1 MGDYYPAFLDLRD
14 KECVVVGGG
23 RIAERKVL
31 SLISS
36 GATVKIISP
45 TLTNNLKKYKKKGI
59 IKHIE
64 RKYKKGDLKNAFL
77 VIIATS
83 DSELNKKIA
92 SEANYLVNVVDM
104 PHLSNFIVPSVMKN
118 GPLKIA
124 ISTSGSSPAM
134 AKTIRKELQELYN
147 KDFGKFLNFLK
158 SLRQDLLKKI
168 SDKKKREN
176 LFKKFATDEIIKT
189 LRKNGFKEAKTK
201 IIKEID
207 LNL

>member
-1 MGDYYPAFLDLRD
+1 MGDYYPAFLDLKD

-23 RIAERKVL
+23 KIAERKVS
-31 SLISS
+31 SLIGS
-36 GATVKIISP
+36 GATIKVISP
-45 TLTNNLKKYKKKGI
+45 ALTNNLKKYKKKGL

-77 VIIATS
+77 VIAATS

-104 PHLSNFIVPSVMKN
+104 PQLSNFIVPSVIKN

-176 LFKKFATDEIIKT
+176 LFRKLASEEILKT
-189 LRKNGFKEAKTK
+189 LRKNGFKEAKNK
-201 IIKEID
+201 IIKEIG